1 MKKYRIPFNRPTMA
15 GNEITYVHEAIQE
28 NWNLSGDG
36 PFSARVHRFLEDT
49 LGVKRAFLT
58 PSCTDALEMTAL
70 LLNLKPGDEVIVPAF
85 TFVSTANAFMLYGAK
100 PVFCDIRSD
109 TLNIDEQQL
118 EKHITAKTKA
128 IVVVHYAGIACEMDT
143 ILAIAKAHKLVVIED
158 NAHGLFGA
166 YKGQQLGTLGDMA
179 TLSFHET
186 KNFQCGEGGA
196 LLINNE
202 GYIERAEII
211 RDKGTNRKAFFKGLV
226 DKYTWVDIG
235 SSFLMSDLSA
245 AFLLAQL
252 EQKTNIQTQRK
263 ILWERYLQGFSEWA
277 SQYHVQIPNV
287 PKTSHPAYHLFYV
300 ILTLPEHQQM
310 LINFLKKKDIYAVFH
325 YQPLHLSPM
334 GKQLG
339 GKVGD
344 CPRTEYV
351 APRLVRLPLHTGLRL
366 DDVQEVIEAVTAFFN
381 Q

>member
-1 MKKYRIPFNRPTMA
+1 MKKTPIHFNCPSLV
-15 GNEITYVHEAIQE
+15 GNELKYIQMAVKDHTH
-28 NWNLSGDG
+28 LSGDG
-36 PFSARVHRFLEDT
+36 HFSRKVQTLLEQQI
-49 LGVKRAFLT
+49 GVERALLT

-70 LLNLKPGDEVIVPAF
+70 LLNLEPGDEVIVPAF

-100 PVFCDIRSD
+100 PVFCDIRAD
-109 TLNIDEQQL
+109 TLNIDETQL
-118 EKHITAKTKA
+118 EKHITPKTKA

-143 ILAIAKAHKLVVIED
+143 ILAVAQLHNIPVIED
-158 NAHGLFGA
+158 NAHGLFGT
-166 YKGQQLGTLGDMA
+166 YRGKPLGNLGDMA

-196 LLINNE
+196 LLINNKR
-202 GYIERAEII
+202 YIERAEII
-211 RDKGTNRKAFFKGLV
+211 RDKGTNRKAFFRGAV

-252 EQKTNIQTQRK
+252 EQKSQIQSLRK
-263 ILWERYLQGFSEWA
+263 SLWEKYLAEFSNWA
-277 SQYHVQIPNV
+277 HQYDVKIPTV
-287 PKTSHPAYHLFYV
+287 PIDSDPAYHLFYL
-300 ILTLPEHQQM
+300 ILNLPEHQQR
-310 LINFLKKKDIYAVFH
+310 LIHFLKERDISAVFH

-344 CPRTEYV
+344 CPVCEQV
-351 APRLVRLPLHTGLRL
+351 APRLVRLPLHIDLGLH
-366 DDVQEVIEAVTAFFN
+366 DIQEVIEAVKAFFN